1 MPNLLSEGDL
11 AGIYVG
17 QPPKITGST
26 ISLNGIPALNLPSA
40 ISGTGGVFGAQP
52 ASTTHAELFYR
63 FRVSNNISVT
73 PGVLFLFNPVNT
85 SSSDMI
91 TVGTLRTTFSF

>member
-1 MPNLLSEGDL
+1 M
-11 AGIYVG
+11 
-17 QPPKITGST
+17 
-26 ISLNGIPALNLPSA
+26 
-40 ISGTGGVFGAQP
+40 
-52 ASTTHAELFYR
+52 
-63 FRVSNNISVT
+63 SVT